1 MKKQILELLTAKYAE
16 AYGGAITD
24 STPLLSSGLVDSV
37 AALDLV
43 DALEQM
49 FGFEF
54 EPHEVE
60 EKNLDSAERIAAFVQ
75 VKIGG

>member
-1 MKKQILELLTAKYAE
+1 MKTQILELLNAKYAE
-16 AYGGAITD
+16 AYGSAITE

-43 DALEQM
+43 DELEQR

-60 EKNLDSAERIAAFVQ
+60 EGNLDSADRIEAY
-75 VKIGG
+75 VKSKKGG